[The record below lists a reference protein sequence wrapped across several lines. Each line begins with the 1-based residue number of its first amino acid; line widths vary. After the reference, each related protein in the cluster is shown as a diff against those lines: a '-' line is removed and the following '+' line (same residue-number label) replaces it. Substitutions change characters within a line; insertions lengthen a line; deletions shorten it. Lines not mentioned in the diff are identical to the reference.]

1 MRPVLSLPML
11 RTTKQKRGN
20 TMLRT
25 IRLPALGR
33 TVSLADYNQAVR
45 LAKAFPTAV
54 FKTGL
59 TTWWPTT
66 GAEIIQQFREGM
78 TDRINQAIPYSQRG
92 RK

>member
-1 MRPVLSLPML
+1 ML
-11 RTTKQKRGN
+11 RR
-20 TMLRT
+20 
-25 IRLPALGR
+25 IHLPAIDR
-33 TVSLADYNQAVR
+33 TVSLAAYNQAVR

-66 GAEIIQQFREGM
+66 GTEIMKQFREGM
-78 TDRINQAIPYSQRG
+78 TDRINQAIPYNQRG